1 MLEYNFKIPTSSC
14 TIPPSSGVYCSSA
27 LTSTHGL
34 LFILRWSNNGW
45 INAAG
50 NPVANQDLIRVASDL
65 DDRLK
70 EEGSVKYIWIP
81 RADNQDADDACND
94 RMDQGQ

>member
-1 MLEYNFKIPTSSC
+1 MTDWIYKWAE
-14 TIPPSSGVYCSSA
+14 
-27 LTSTHGL
+27 
-34 LFILRWSNNGW
+34 NGW

-50 NPVANQDLIRVASDL
+50 NEVANRDLIEKASRL

-81 RADNQDADDACND
+81 RAENAIADEFVNEI
-94 RMDQGQ
+94 MDDYC